1 MLAIR
6 VRVRVRV
13 SQCWLTGVTLCISD
27 DTHISICSTDSVKCT
42 PGESNQHF
50 TDVNES
56 RRNVYQPL
64 DDTPVL
70 KILLTQ

>member
-1 MLAIR
+1 MLGLVGSVYTWFVCIYLLDR
-6 VRVRVRV
+6 
-13 SQCWLTGVTLCISD
+13 SQKV
-27 DTHISICSTDSVKCT
+27 HSVGIEPTQK
-42 PGESNQHF
+42 
-50 TDVNES
+50 DVNES